1 MSKLSDIDARAA
13 VAGISV
19 IGATAIVI
27 TIVIA
32 DNFKPANPA
41 YERRMAY
48 EKCLRERPILP
59 EQCAN
64 SIAILFSE
72 VQE

>member
-1 MSKLSDIDARAA
+1 MSKLSDIYARAA
-13 VAGISV
+13 VAGISI

-27 TIVIA
+27 TIVIS

-59 EQCAN
+59 EQCAS

-72 VQE
+72 AQE